1 MPFFP
6 YNASAQGKFAP
17 SGGEPFLK
25 NVPQNKLF
33 LPKEGRYQI
42 RVMPP
47 WSQQG
52 LFAKFVKLHW
62 GVGLSQ
68 AIIVCPDMFGQ
79 SCPFCETWLKLR
91 TEYDK
96 FKPDVD
102 ACRPARRYYSNV
114 VNLATPQLGVLA
126 YSYGKTVYKLLKDL
140 QDSGA
145 YGDITDPVN
154 GCDIHL
160 TRSGTGRQVQ
170 DTIYPNRD
178 ATPLQ
183 DPSWLDA
190 MFNLDDIL
198 IQPDQGDVEAAFNSQ
213 PWKVYTPTGKVAPAA
228 PVPAAQPYT
237 PSQPVV
243 AEQPA
248 LVVQAPVSPVAEQ
261 PAPAPTPVAVVQPP
275 IAAAPT
281 ETPDQKMERI
291 KKLEEQIRAKLNPGA
306 AK

>member
-1 MPFFP
+1 MTYFT
-6 YNASAQGKFAP
+6 YNPDAQGKFSP

-25 NVPQNKLF
+25 NVPQSKLF
-33 LPKEGRYQI
+33 LPKEGKYQI
-42 RVMPP
+42 RIMPP

-52 LFAKFVKLHW
+52 LFAKFVKIHW

-68 AIIVCPDMFGQ
+68 TIIACPDMFGQ
-79 SCPFCETWLKLR
+79 PCPFCDTWARLR

-96 FKPDVD
+96 YKPDVD
-102 ACRPARRYYSNV
+102 SARPARRYYSNV

-140 QDSGA
+140 QDSGQ
-145 YGDITDPVN
+145 YGDITNPMN

-183 DPSWLDA
+183 DPNWLDQ

-198 IQPDQGDVEAAFNSQ
+198 IQPDPDDVQAAFNTH
-213 PWKVYTPTGKVAPAA
+213 PWKI
-228 PVPAAQPYT
+228 YT
-237 PSQPVV
+237 PSGKVTQVPVQPTPGPTLQPYNPPPVTSEQPNAPVV
-243 AEQPA
+243 PDQSN
-248 LVVQAPVSPVAEQ
+248 APVAQVVNQ
-261 PAPAPTPVAVVQPP
+261 PS
-275 IAAAPT
+275 T
-281 ETPDQKMERI
+281 EVTGVKQETSDEKMARI
-291 KKLEEQIRAKLNPGA
+291 KTLEDNIRAKLNPTPGA
-306 AK
+306 K